1 MSFMSWLRAG
11 LAVAKPIIVTNAPL
25 IGIIAAGVGVA
36 ATAIIAWKQ
45 SKKASLVIQQKTI
58 EKGAPLTKKEAVKA
72 TWKQWVAVVVSIILT
87 CGCCAASY
95 YFHSVQL
102 AEMTAT
108 ANALMANN
116 KELNEEI
123 KELSAIVPNE
133 VDKIKDE
140 HAWDY
145 VDKNH
150 INVECGDIIFDEY
163 LCRSWRM
170 DINLA
175 TSARDKCIDLFKER
189 GYLSMGEM
197 YYVFGQKLRGTI
209 TNDKWLETWYNHND
223 TDYPL
228 IQLKECTRI
237 REDGEVETMWRLI
250 YDVTTLERPGDQR
263 ISDLRDDITE
273 NYSYSDY
280 NDDELMATIS
290 SAFA

>member
-11 LAVAKPIIVTNAPL
+11 LAVAKPIIATNAPL

-145 VDKNH
+145 VDKNR
-150 INVECGDIIFDEY
+150 IVVECGDVIYDEF
-163 LCRSWRM
+163 LNRSWRM
-170 DINLA
+170 DIDLA
-175 TSARDKCIDLFKER
+175 TSAKDKSIELFKER
-189 GYLSMGEM
+189 GYLTLGEM
-197 YYVFGQKLRGTI
+197 YYVFGQQLRGTI
-209 TNDKWLETWYNHND
+209 ANDKWVEEWYNHND
-223 TDYPL
+223 INYPL
-228 IQLKECTRI
+228 IQLKECTRL
-237 REDGEVETMWRLI
+237 REDGECETMWRLI
-250 YDVTTLERPGDQR
+250 YDVTTLEHPGDKR
-263 ISDLRDDITE
+263 YMDLRDDITDKY
-273 NYSYSDY
+273 NYRDY
-280 NDDELMATIS
+280 NDDELMSTVHK
-290 SAFA
+290 AFA